1 MCRQWE
7 FSVHRPWLV
16 AALGYTYALAGRVS
30 KGLSML
36 QRAVDEAERLG
47 NVTGQTWRLT
57 WLGEA
62 LLLAGRLD
70 EAASTGSQALE
81 QSRQRGERGYEAW
94 ALRLQAEVA
103 ASSKAARRAE
113 AHERF
118 CEALALAGTLEMRP
132 LEARCHLGL
141 AALHQADGR
150 IDEASAARVHAITML
165 RSMDMNFWLSQAQG
179 LRLGGE
185 QPIPP
190 E

>member
-1 MCRQWE
+1 M
-7 FSVHRPWLV
+7 
-16 AALGYTYALAGRVS
+16 
-30 KGLSML
+30 
-36 QRAVDEAERLG
+36 G
-47 NVTGQTWRLT
+47 NATGQTWRLV

-62 LLLAGRLD
+62 LLLAGRPD
-70 EAASTGSQALE
+70 EAATRANQALE

-103 ASSKAARRAE
+103 ASRKAARRAE
-113 AHERF
+113 ARERF
-118 CEALALAGTLEMRP
+118 REALALAGALEMRP

-150 IDEASAARVHAITML
+150 IDEASVARGHAITML
-165 RSMDMNFWLSQAQG
+165 RSMGMNFWLSQAQG

-185 QPIPP
+185 PPIHQ